1 MKLLQNGRY
10 LDSLDTEL
18 GPAPVQV
25 LPCHPLKG
33 GKGGFGSMLRSIGAQ
48 IERTTNHEAMRDLS
62 GRRQKDVNN
71 ERRLKE
77 YIAGAAERQK
87 EAEEKKEAKLAKLK
101 RIATGENKSKHE
113 FSDPGYDKVRSETEE
128 KVHDAVEA
136 AMKVAASSSSL
147 DLKRKSGGEGAGVV
161 SAAKKPKGLWL
172 GDGLEDLEDDSDV
185 SDSEEEEEEGGKS
198 AVAVST

>member
-87 EAEEKKEAKLAKLK
+87 EAEEKKEAKLSLPGFDLFLERFEILRLAADMLSLYVLSSYTNSGC
-101 RIATGENKSKHE
+101 ATC
-113 FSDPGYDKVRSETEE
+113 
-128 KVHDAVEA
+128 
-136 AMKVAASSSSL
+136 
-147 DLKRKSGGEGAGVV
+147 
-161 SAAKKPKGLWL
+161 
-172 GDGLEDLEDDSDV
+172 
-185 SDSEEEEEEGGKS
+185 
-198 AVAVST
+198 